1 MLHDDNVYLPSL
13 YYSEVGFAQSL
24 KRVMSKPI
32 EDQTTLAELMKIIG
46 DLEETEILSYGKEQF
61 EAINQALHAKV
72 MILTGGPGTGKT
84 TVVKG
89 ILNAFDAIHDIPFD
103 LLEYDDEDDFPFILT
118 APTGRAAK
126 RLNESTG
133 LPAKTIHR
141 FLGWNGHEHFEK
153 DVQS

>member
-1 MLHDDNVYLPSL
+1 MNLLGAYQLTENDVARQLQDLAGDKTLMLHDDNVYLPSL

-61 EAINQALHAKV
+61 EAINQALHSKV

-84 TVVKG
+84 DRKST
-89 ILNAFDAIHDIPFD
+89 
-103 LLEYDDEDDFPFILT
+103 
-118 APTGRAAK
+118 
-126 RLNESTG
+126 RLNSSHVAISYAVFC
-133 LPAKTIHR
+133 L
-141 FLGWNGHEHFEK
+141 
-153 DVQS
+153 